1 MMKPSVLTARSTGLT
16 RFSGAAR
23 LVAAALML
31 AGTLST
37 AWAEKADRNR
47 PTQIE
52 SDAMHYDDARQT
64 TVFTGNVTL
73 TKGTL
78 VIRGERLVLRQDP
91 EGYQYGTA
99 TGNPATFRQ
108 KREGVDQFIS
118 GLAQQLDYD
127 GKAEI
132 VTLRER
138 ALLKRLEGARTVDEI
153 HGSLI
158 VYDSRSEFFKVESGG
173 PKAATPDNPGG
184 RVRVVIQPRAT
195 EAPAPA
201 PLPLKPAER
210 IAPPR

>member
-1 MMKPSVLTARSTGLT
+1 MMKPRALVVWSAGPDRMSA
-16 RFSGAAR
+16 AAR
-23 LVAAALML
+23 LAAAALML

-108 KREGVDQFIS
+108 KREGVDQFVS

-127 GKAEI
+127 GKAE
-132 VTLRER
+132 VVNLRER

-195 EAPAPA
+195 EAPPPA

>member
-1 MMKPSVLTARSTGLT
+1 MMKPRALALRKPGPT
-16 RFSGAAR
+16 RIPGAAR
-23 LVAAALML
+23 LAIAALML
-31 AGTLST
+31 VGTLSS
-37 AWAEKADRNR
+37 AWAEKADRTR

-78 VIRGERLVLRQDP
+78 AIRGERLVLRQDP

-108 KREGVDQFIS
+108 KREGVDQFVS

-127 GKAEI
+127 GKAE
-132 VTLRER
+132 VVKLRER
-138 ALLKRLEGARTVDEI
+138 ALLKRLEGERIVDEI

-158 VYDSRSEFFKVESGG
+158 VYDSRSEFFNVESGG

-195 EAPAPA
+195 EPPAA
-201 PLPLKPAER
+201 IPLKPAER
-210 IAPPR
+210 VAPPR